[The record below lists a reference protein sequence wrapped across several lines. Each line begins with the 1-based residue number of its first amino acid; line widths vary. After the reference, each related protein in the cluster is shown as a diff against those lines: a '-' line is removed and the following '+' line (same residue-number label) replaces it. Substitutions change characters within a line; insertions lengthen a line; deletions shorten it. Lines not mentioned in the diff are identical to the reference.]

1 MKDATEFIYIYLKFQ
16 DIRLIKLAN
25 KQAILQFTFKF

>member
-1 MKDATEFIYIYLKFQ
+1 MQLNLYIYLKFQ